1 MMPLI
6 LMLFK
11 VFHTSLTHAALC
23 CTMPAG
29 SLAACRRAVPQ
40 GGHGRRARGRE
51 GGARAQR
58 ETASRIMYSDNIKF
72 PAQHSRAWIDFV
84 RRALVRP

>member
-1 MMPLI
+1 
-6 LMLFK
+6 MLLPAAPCQQPAWQR
-11 VFHTSLTHAALC
+11 SGALC
-23 CTMPAG
+23 CKPQPRPAG
-29 SLAACRRAVPQ
+29 RWERR
-40 GGHGRRARGRE
+40 
-51 GGARAQR
+51 GARAQR